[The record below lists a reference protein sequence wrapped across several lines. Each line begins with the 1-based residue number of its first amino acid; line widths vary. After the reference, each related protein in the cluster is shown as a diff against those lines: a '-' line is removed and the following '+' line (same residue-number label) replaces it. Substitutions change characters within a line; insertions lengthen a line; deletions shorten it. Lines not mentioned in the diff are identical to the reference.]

1 MPAPASQTTSSP
13 TTPPASSEEESPQ
26 LEVKPWFALPKPNR
40 AGWHVAGNNENH
52 MASLARDIASGDD
65 IEALIILQDCNI
77 AGQYYR
83 HFWWI
88 KGDDKRFCDITSHW
102 MLDSEEGVPFM
113 EPGDVVTVCNKYKFK
128 VSPTNCSEFYKI
140 FERVYES
147 TPPSRDE

>member
-1 MPAPASQTTSSP
+1 MPAPASQTASSSP
-13 TTPPASSEEESPQ
+13 SPEEESLQ
-26 LEVKPWFALPKPNR
+26 LEVKPWFALPRPSR
-40 AGWHVAGNNENH
+40 AGWYVAGNNENH
-52 MASLARDIASGDD
+52 MTSLSRDIASGED

-88 KGDDKRFCDITSHW
+88 KGDDRRFCDISSHW
-102 MLDSEEGVPFM
+102 MLDSEEGVPSM
-113 EPGDVVTVCNKYKFK
+113 ESGDVVTVCNKYKFK

-147 TPPSRDE
+147 MPLSTRDDE